1 MALCQTIS
9 NEFLTSDSFFFFK
22 FFLLQKIQF
31 KILQLDCNKYIDE
44 LQKEEKKCASLQTS
58 LDLKQKAVDDVITSK
73 NFTEDNLT
81 KMKEM
86 YEDMKRQY
94 EELLAFQSG
103 NVKKIKT
110 LPVELVSKEKFFSV
124 GIFLLVPYLKIL
136 SYYYKSNRYM

>member
-1 MALCQTIS
+1 MWPCVRLSQMNSSHLIS
-9 NEFLTSDSFFFFK
+9 

-58 LDLKQKAVDDVITSK
+58 LDLKQKAVDDAINSK

-103 NVKKIKT
+103 IVKKIKT
-110 LPVELVSKEKFFSV
+110 VPVVSD
-124 GIFLLVPYLKIL
+124 
-136 SYYYKSNRYM
+136 